1 MPSAAAAK
9 LEKQASTEA
18 VDPIKQAIV
27 IIEHKIRNLE
37 KRKRKIESYREE
49 QKNGKELNADQL
61 NAVSKFDEVIL
72 TLDFARDLSKQFNG
86 ISLDAAKQQKKQARK
101 EAQERTQQELAK
113 IKEILLIQDVLQNIG
128 TESAREDFL
137 QGRNGAAQ
145 LTEEDLKYLDDIYV
159 EVFPK
164 RGNEEGLPPFAD
176 QVQTSAEH
184 LLSIVDGKPKDV
196 VGTTYSKLKELVQSI
211 HGCGYFDQNV
221 EEAAEEAVD
230 EVASSAAGTAVPSPP
245 VAAATASAA
254 VVAVPIV
261 AATVVAA
268 VGSEELGEEEENFLV
283 ESQTVLPSEPQP
295 YPQGPGAPVAP
306 SQPGPPAGPPAG
318 PQGVLAPV
326 GNAPPQ
332 ATQQLVQPPPM
343 APVQATPVQAVES
356 SFFST
361 AAPAFVPAQP
371 TLPQSRPLNEVIG
384 TGNFNFL
391 QDSELDSPDL
401 SVMLSGTP
409 GQTAAQHVVPT
420 PPPSNPV
427 AVPPIPSQTFTNQNF
442 VAVSTAAVQPKP
454 PGDMAHH
461 IPGFATTTPNPPPPI
476 PMPPSHQVPG
486 VGQRPVAVHQMP
498 PVSQPTPPTA
508 ALPQHRPPLTPAASY
523 GAPTAAVPS
532 HTYAAQ
538 AQQHPQVAQPPPPQ
552 QVPPHVAQQQ
562 PPPQQVP
569 PPSQVQPQVVAQP
582 QAPTTPV
589 QPAPAQPVQAPPV
602 PTQPV
607 AAQPQSLPSAGFS
620 ALKPEP
626 MPESVQTS
634 EAPAAPGAEDTMDEW
649 VNSSEVPQGGD
660 WSTQTETGGGEW
672 GQAVSNDDWN
682 SGNSQNDGYTVQGGN
697 RNYGG
702 RGRGSRGGRGSS
714 NGYSGRGRGNYQNG
728 RGGSGGGGGGG
739 GGYGYRNDDRSNNYY
754 QNGYQ
759 RDNFSG
765 GFKRGGRGGGGN
777 PRGGMERG
785 GGNSRGGMDRG
796 GLRAGGGRGGNN
808 PRGNR
813 SGNFSRG
820 GGNKQQ

>member
-230 EVASSAAGTAVPSPP
+230 EVAPSAAGTAVPSPP

-306 SQPGPPAGPPAG
+306 SQPGPPAG

-442 VAVSTAAVQPKP
+442 VAVSTAAVQPKVVFQP

-569 PPSQVQPQVVAQP
+569 PPSQ
-582 QAPTTPV
+582 
-589 QPAPAQPVQAPPV
+589 
-602 PTQPV
+602 
-607 AAQPQSLPSAGFS
+607 
-620 ALKPEP
+620 
-626 MPESVQTS
+626 PESVQTS

-796 GLRAGGGRGGNN
+796 GRGGNN